1 MRLRKNCLGPFERE
15 RRSKLLFRDTPS
27 PVDIHLLSQCF
38 LLYFEKER
46 VLCRFVLCSVC
57 LYISGRTEKST
68 D

>member
-1 MRLRKNCLGPFERE
+1 MRLKKNCLGPFERAT
-15 RRSKLLFRDTPS
+15 RSQLLFRDTPS

-38 LLYFEKER
+38 PSIFEKER
-46 VLCRFVLCSVC
+46 VLCCVVLCSVC